1 MSRKKPSPLPKKKD
15 RVISEP
21 NKIVLFRDKIKTKME
36 TINQQFQIKK
46 GELLEKSSLAPE
58 TRTFFN
64 LYWKKL
70 GGDFLNNVKK
80 FLFFISSWFW
90 RISVFLLGLSDEGA
104 TFWERTPW
112 ILQVFQSLFSTVI
125 AVSVLISFVVFVP
138 QFIKNI
144 RGFSFSSFFVYD
156 FRKDVRGN
164 GFRSILIR
172 RFCLEWDRIFL
183 LLSRVAVNAVFMFLN
198 AIFNTEARINDPAV
212 KDIFSIEIW
221 HAYLKVLRE
230 AGINLLYGEEE
241 LAKKEKKKGD
251 EENQKENEDNRKDNQ
266 KKE

>member
-1 MSRKKPSPLPKKKD
+1 M
-15 RVISEP
+15 
-21 NKIVLFRDKIKTKME
+21 
-36 TINQQFQIKK
+36 
-46 GELLEKSSLAPE
+46 
-58 TRTFFN
+58 
-64 LYWKKL
+64 
-70 GGDFLNNVKK
+70 
-80 FLFFISSWFW
+80 
-90 RISVFLLGLSDEGA
+90 FLLGLSDEGA

-251 EENQKENEDNRKDNQ
+251 EDNRKENEDNRKDNQ